1 MNLKAKCESHSNIYN
16 FNSLRS
22 EFDDADSYCQWLF
35 ILNNK
40 HRLKVFF
47 DDTRVVARFTHRGI
61 VDNDKMNNFELKEG
75 VVLTDGLGSLLG
87 AIGINFSNY

>member
-1 MNLKAKCESHSNIYN
+1 MSLKEKCESHSNIYN

-22 EFDDADSYCQWLF
+22 EFDDADSYYQWLF

-40 HRLKVFF
+40 HRLIVFF

-61 VDNDKMNNFELKEG
+61 VDNDKMNNFELKG
-75 VVLTDGLGSLLG
+75 GMVLTDGLSSLLG
-87 AIGINFSNY
+87 AIGIIFSNY